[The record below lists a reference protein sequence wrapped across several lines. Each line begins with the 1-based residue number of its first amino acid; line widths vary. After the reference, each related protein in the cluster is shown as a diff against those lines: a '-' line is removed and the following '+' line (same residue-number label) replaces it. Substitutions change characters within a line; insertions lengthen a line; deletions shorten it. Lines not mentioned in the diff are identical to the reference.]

1 LRRQIEKIDR
11 EGGLRRTI
19 EKELSKRITGITK
32 KYGHIAVGHQKL
44 PWCKSKEVN
53 KAIYLARRNC
63 GLRDF
68 CKLVGHNA
76 M

>member
-1 LRRQIEKIDR
+1 MDR

-19 EKELSKRITGITK
+19 EKELSKRTTGITK
-32 KYGHIAVGHQKL
+32 KYGHAAVGRQKL
-44 PWCKSKEVN
+44 PWCKSKEVDE
-53 KAIYLARRNC
+53 AVHLAGRNC

-68 CKLVGHNA
+68 RKLVGHNA